1 MKFGL
6 LMANLLIFGACNPI
20 VQHKNPPRAV
30 NGVLDLTDWDF
41 AKDGPADLS
50 GEYEFYWKQLLAP
63 EDFSHTSPPERSG
76 FIHVPA
82 SWKGQKLLGE
92 RLPGIGYAT
101 YRLTVLLS
109 DTLSG
114 KLAFKFLDMSSAYT
128 VFAYG
133 KKILSVGAV
142 GATAA
147 TSSPRYSPQITEPMP
162 PSNRLELIF
171 QVSNFHHARG
181 GAWEPIRL
189 GNKTQLVKIRARRLD
204 LDLILFGSILIMG
217 LYHLVLFRIRKSDTS
232 LLLFSLFCLL
242 VAIRILTTVEKV
254 LLDTFPDMNWE
265 AFVKVEYL
273 SMYLA
278 VPVFALFLHRL
289 APHNFHKLAISII
302 AGVGFPFAAPVCLT
316 PARIFTHT
324 LYAFQLFMLLALLY
338 GLAILVRGTV
348 GKQKESAF
356 ILAGFLFLSATV
368 VNDVLDANGVIQ
380 TSHFVPAGVFIFIF
394 SHAAL
399 LSYRYTRVFATV
411 TLQRADLEKANVK
424 YEREVVE
431 RQHRE
436 EELRSSEERYRTL
449 YEDNPSMYF
458 TVNLQGKVL
467 SVNRFGA
474 EQLGYTV
481 GELVGSSVLE
491 IFYAEDRPAVIAQ
504 VTTCVQH
511 PNQVYHWE
519 FRKVHRNGELL
530 WVREHGCAVQ
540 DHQGYVVVL
549 IVCENITAQ
558 RKAAEALAQ
567 YHHDLEERSSA
578 LKSSNEKLRQEIQE
592 RAHAERELKH
602 SQEELRNLSAHL
614 ERLREEERIHISREI
629 HDELGQVLSTLN
641 LNLGTLENQLPKDQK
656 SLLALTK
663 SMSELIHL
671 TLQRVKKISQELR
684 PSVLD
689 HLTFPQAVS
698 WQIEEFRG
706 KTGISCELAMKNI
719 HDLRL
724 AIHTASALF
733 RVLQE
738 ALTNI
743 VRHAGAT
750 QVRVDLERMEDHL
763 ILRIQDNGKGITQE
777 EMADSQSF
785 GLIGMR
791 ERIRRIEGT
800 IAITG
805 SNNQG
810 TTIVCTIPWKA

>member
-1 MKFGL
+1 
-6 LMANLLIFGACNPI
+6 MANLLLFGACNPT
-20 VQHKNPPRAV
+20 VQHRHPPRAI
-30 NGVLDLTDWDF
+30 NGVLDLTNWDF

-50 GEYEFYWKQLLAP
+50 GEYEFYWKQLFAP
-63 EDFSHTSPPERSG
+63 EHFSHTSPPVKSG

-82 SWKGQKLLGE
+82 SWKGQKLHGE

-101 YRLTVLLS
+101 YRLTVLLN

-114 KLAFKFLDMSSAYT
+114 KLAFKFLDMSTAYT

-142 GATAA
+142 GTTAA

-162 PSNRLELIF
+162 PANRLELIF

-181 GAWEPIRL
+181 GAWEIIRL
-189 GNKTQLVKIRARRLD
+189 GNKTQLNKIRTRRLD

-217 LYHLVLFRIRKSDTS
+217 LYHLVLFRLRKSDTS

-242 VAIRILTTVEKV
+242 VAIRVLTTVEKV

-289 APHNFHKLAISII
+289 APHNFHKLAISLI
-302 AGVGFPFAAPVCLT
+302 ASVGFPFAALVGLT
-316 PARIFTHT
+316 PARIFTDT
-324 LYAFQLFMLLALLY
+324 LYAFQLFMLLALIY

-348 GKQKESAF
+348 GKQKESAV

-380 TSHFVPAGVFIFIF
+380 TGHFVPAGVFIFIF

-399 LSYRYTRVFATV
+399 LSYRYARAFATI
-411 TLQRADLEKANVK
+411 TLQRAELEKANVK

-431 RQHRE
+431 RRHRE
-436 EELRSSEERYRTL
+436 EELRHSEERYRAL

-458 TVNLQGKVL
+458 TIDLEGKVL

-474 EQLGYTV
+474 EQLGYAV
-481 GELVGSSVLE
+481 EELVGSSVLE
-491 IFYAEDRPAVIAQ
+491 VFHEEDRPAVLQQ
-504 VTTCVQH
+504 VITCVQH
-511 PNQVYHWE
+511 PGQIYHWE
-519 FRKVHRNGELL
+519 FRKVHRNGAVL
-530 WVREHGCAVQ
+530 WVGEHGCAVR
-540 DHQGYVVVL
+540 DHRGQVVVL
-549 IVCENITAQ
+549 IVCEDITAQ
-558 RKAAEALAQ
+558 KKAAEALAQ
-567 YHHDLEERSSA
+567 YHHELEERSGA
-578 LKSSNEKLRQEIQE
+578 LKSINEKLRQEIQD

-614 ERLREEERIHISREI
+614 ERLREEERIHIAREI
-629 HDELGQVLSTLN
+629 HDELGQVLSILN
-641 LNLGTLENQLPKDQK
+641 LDLGTLENQLPKDK
-656 SLLALTK
+656 KHLFELIK

-689 HLTFPQAVS
+689 HLSFPQALS

-706 KTGISCELAMKNI
+706 KTGISCQLSIKNI
-719 HDLRL
+719 DDLRL
-724 AIHTASALF
+724 PIHTSSALF

-743 VRHAGAT
+743 VRHAEAT
-750 QVRVDLERMEDHL
+750 QVKVELERMDDHL
-763 ILRIQDNGKGITQE
+763 TLRIQDNGKGVTQKQ
-777 EMADSQSF
+777 MTDSRSF

-791 ERIRRIEGT
+791 ERIRRLEGT
-800 IAITG
+800 ITIT
-805 SNNQG
+805 SSDHQG
-810 TTIVCTIPWKA
+810 TRIVCTIPWKA